1 MAAVNIHIIWDF
13 LSHVIFMNSLYQEKF
28 EDARAKWEDSK
39 TLYPSTSWWAPGWKT
54 HHKTQISKSR
64 KSQLHLATELRL
76 PIIPEYDAHFIVES
90 LHPEHWSK
98 GEAILD
104 ICKSIPGIT
113 RKEDQVS
120 TIQQVR
126 TLEHID
132 REYPHDQWIHAYTD
146 GFAVDAMKNMG
157 KWRIH

>member
-1 MAAVNIHIIWDF
+1 MLVQSEKIRR
-13 LSHVIFMNSLYQEKF
+13 LSTHLLHDELLAEK
-28 EDARAKWEDSK
+28 RTTRLK
-39 TLYPSTSWWAPGWKT
+39 
-54 HHKTQISKSR
+54 R